1 MALQHKTTGEY
12 LKIDFGYIP
21 QPIAK
26 IFKNKAARDGFNPTF
41 DTYKRYDFNTE
52 GFNAEIALLTP
63 DPTLTFID
71 NFKKLAYEKIKTQL
85 NVTDENGVVEVIWE
99 DC

>member
-1 MALQHKTTGEY
+1 MALQNKNTREY

-26 IFKNKAARDGFNPTF
+26 IFKNKEARDGFNPTF
-41 DTYKRYDFNTE
+41 DTYKRYDFDIRE
-52 GFNAEIALLTP
+52 FNNEIALRTP
-63 DPTLTFID
+63 DSTITFID
-71 NFKKLAYEKIKTQL
+71 NFKKLAYEKIKEQL
-85 NVTDENGVVEVIWE
+85 NIANENGVVNVIWE